1 MMIKAG
7 IREFLWMAA
16 GGVVFAVITVIVL
29 HFQTGQSPAEKIS
42 SKVLRSDLVS
52 GMRLTLTSSSEA
64 EKSAVLAVTDEDS
77 RTFADQ
83 SRKAAGEVEQERVK
97 LGELLTA
104 GGTGKEKD
112 LFARFSAA
120 FIELRRI
127 DGILLDLA
135 VKNTNL
141 KAYSLAFGP
150 AAEKLKEM
158 NTSISR
164 LVEKS
169 AGSPDSEKI
178 ALYAFGAQTAALRIQ
193 ALLAPH
199 IAEESGKK
207 MDDME
212 ALMAREDLQVKKD
225 FAGLSIIPKLKGDP
239 DIETAKSDYELFGGI
254 RIQILALSRE
264 NTNVRSLAMSLG
276 QKRRV
281 FFMCQDILSTL
292 QQAIQEEPIPG
303 VNGGLL
309 LNPRSLEPAKN
320 AIKN

>member
-199 IAEESGKK
+199 SAKEREKK
-207 MDDME
+207 VNNWE
-212 ALMAREDLQVKKD
+212 GWREGEGWQKKK
-225 FAGLSIIPKLKGDP
+225 F
-239 DIETAKSDYELFGGI
+239 
-254 RIQILALSRE
+254 LAAFSKP
-264 NTNVRSLAMSLG
+264 
-276 QKRRV
+276 QK
-281 FFMCQDILSTL
+281 
-292 QQAIQEEPIPG
+292 
-303 VNGGLL
+303 
-309 LNPRSLEPAKN
+309 
-320 AIKN
+320 